1 MGPPLILLIKS
12 KNDDKLD
19 KYFVNIKLCRDP
31 TPEKL
36 YLYELKMTFLIMAS
50 SRISCC
56 SDRTFN

>member
-19 KYFVNIKLCRDP
+19 KYCVKIELCRDP

-36 YLYELKMTFLIMAS
+36 YLYELKMTFFDNGEPEDFLLF
-50 SRISCC
+50 R
-56 SDRTFN
+56 